1 MAERLR
7 TLRTRRVLTQVQ
19 LAERTGVSV
28 ATIRRLEAG
37 TEAPRPTTIQRLAA
51 GLGVSP
57 EVLAG
62 TAE

>member
-1 MAERLR
+1 MADRLR
-7 TLRTRRVLTQVQ
+7 AWRLRRVLTQVQ

-28 ATIRRLEAG
+28 ATIRRIEAG
-37 TEAPRPTTIQRLAA
+37 SPPPRPTTIQRLAV